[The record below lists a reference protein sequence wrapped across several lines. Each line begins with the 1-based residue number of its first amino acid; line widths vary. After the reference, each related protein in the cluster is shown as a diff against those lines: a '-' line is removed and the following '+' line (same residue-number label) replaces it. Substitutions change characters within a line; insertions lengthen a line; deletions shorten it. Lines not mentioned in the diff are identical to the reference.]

1 MCHEQSSAATY
12 ADDRSGLVPQGLPD
26 PAVDAARDGAVD
38 EPAGNGGVFGSGKYG
53 AGLLSPAPAVAHGL
67 VQEPGAGGADGIG
80 EDDAVSHPL
89 AVAGGRERGGEGSV
103 GGDLPVDIWTSSGAG
118 VPGAGAA
125 AASLAENGAGN
136 DAFWVSGATN
146 ILYICL
152 RALMAVED
160 AGYRNLANLRWL
172 LNHFGVHGEG
182 ANGFMSR
189 YLDAVTFAEYKG
201 FISQDTKVI
210 AGMLSSARAALDLWS
225 DPEIAVL
232 TARDSMAIGRM
243 REEPTVTYL
252 IVPEDEMDYFVLIL
266 NLFYTVCFRHC
277 LREWDAEDGE
287 RNDAKLPVFF
297 FLDEFGNLG
306 KIRRFPS
313 VITTL
318 RKRRCSVS
326 LILQDLAQLRSLY
339 GREGA
344 ETIFA
349 GGCGSKLFF
358 SGMDTEM
365 CDYVARTLGQNTEY
379 DTLYEGI
386 SEHARTV
393 AKPLMRADEVR
404 MLAPGHGILI
414 SGRERPVLVKM
425 PAFHEPPVWKRL
437 AKKPAAAFV
446 GETEERRVRYLPL
459 GEENRAEAPVFPA
472 ASGFFRGEGDGGK
485 ASCHSGNADPI
496 GRRRARKE
504 SLGSPLNRSKLMR
517 WITLLPAFT
526 ILVPWASFRAGSGPM
541 RTAWTT
547 WSGCVGRMVSS
558 ARAAATMEAGGS
570 AMVGSCARG
579 AVAVRR

>member
-1 MCHEQSSAATY
+1 MQTIVPDWCHKAFRIQRSMRHGTARWMSRQEMGAFLAAGNT
-12 ADDRSGLVPQGLPD
+12 GLVFSPRRRLSLTDSCKNLALVAPTGSGKTTRFLIPSLLQVEGSAVVRDPSGEIFRLTSGHLQERGFRVRVLQPADAERSLRFNPLAYFERPQGL
-26 PAVDAARDGAVD
+26 R
-38 EPAGNGGVFGSGKYG
+38 N
-53 AGLLSPAPAVAHGL
+53 L
-67 VQEPGAGGADGIG
+67 
-80 EDDAVSHPL
+80 
-89 AVAGGRERGGEGSV
+89 
-103 GGDLPVDIWTSSGAG
+103 
-118 VPGAGAA
+118 

-160 AGYRNLANLRWL
+160 AGYRNLADLRWL

-472 ASGFFRGEGDGGK
+472 ASGFFPR
-485 ASCHSGNADPI
+485 
-496 GRRRARKE
+496 
-504 SLGSPLNRSKLMR
+504 
-517 WITLLPAFT
+517 
-526 ILVPWASFRAGSGPM
+526 
-541 RTAWTT
+541 
-547 WSGCVGRMVSS
+547 
-558 ARAAATMEAGGS
+558 
-570 AMVGSCARG
+570 
-579 AVAVRR
+579 